1 MKTRMKLLIALMAL
15 GAAMTVNAGTLTDN
29 LEVTAQI
36 LGTCSALTAGSVAFG
51 TYDPT
56 AVAPTE
62 ATGTISVT
70 CTLGTLYKIALGDGT
85 SYSSGTRHMTGTYSS
100 GSLAYDL
107 YQDAARLVKWGDGDP
122 DPVSPA
128 TLWHISSGAATDHT
142 VYGRI
147 PEEQAQVADEYA
159 DTVVVTLTYGP

>member
-1 MKTRMKLLIALMAL
+1 MKTRMKLLIALMAG

-51 TYDPT
+51 TYDTAETDPT
-56 AVAPTE
+56 D
-62 ATGTISVT
+62 ATGTITVT

-85 SYSSGTRHMTGTYSS
+85 SYSSGTRHMTGTYSA

-107 YQDAARLVKWGDGDP
+107 YQDASRSVKWGDGDP
-122 DPVSPA
+122 DPLKPA
-128 TLWHISSGAATDHT
+128 TLWIVSTGGDTEHT

-147 PEEQAQVADEYA
+147 PAEQALGPDEYA